1 MLFRKT
7 SRLTKVFIGIL
18 SIVIV
23 FGVSY
28 YFATIPKP
36 TKPTVEKMSNMGD
49 YVDVAYYINLDHRTD
64 RKEQLLGELE
74 KIEFPSDKIERIPA
88 TYLKERGHL
97 GCSFS
102 HIKTVETFLQSNYE
116 TCFIL
121 EDDFE
126 FSLPPEEVKSTIQ
139 KLFDNNVDFDLCML
153 SANVYDEEPIPEYDF
168 VQKINSA
175 ATASGFILTRKF
187 APILLANLKEGAKK
201 LENSY
206 NERTYITNVSKHDPD
221 RFNYD
226 GQFALDHYWISIQK
240 DNNWFIFK
248 PKLGKQRDSY
258 SDIME
263 GNVAYNV

>member
-18 SIVIV
+18 SILII

-28 YFATIPKP
+28 YFATISK
-36 TKPTVEKMSNMGD
+36 TTVEKMSNLSD
-49 YVDVAYYINLDHRTD
+49 YIDVAYYINLDHRTD
-64 RKEQLLGELE
+64 RKEELLGELE
-74 KIEFPSDKIERIPA
+74 KIDFPAEKIERIPA
-88 TYLKERGHL
+88 IYMKEKGHL

-102 HIKTVETFLQSNYE
+102 HIKTVETFLQSNYQ

-126 FSLPPEEVKSTIQ
+126 FSQSPEEVKSTIQ
-139 KLFDNNVDFDLCML
+139 KLFDSNVDFDLCML
-153 SANVYDEEPIPEYDF
+153 SANVHDEEPIPGYDF
-168 VQKINSA
+168 IQKINSA
-175 ATASGFILTRKF
+175 ATSAGFILTRKF

-206 NERTYITNVSKHDPD
+206 NERTYITNISKHDPD

-226 GQFALDHYWISIQK
+226 GQYSLDHYWIYIQK
-240 DNNWFIFK
+240 ENNWFIFE
-248 PKLGKQRDSY
+248 PKLGKQRNSY